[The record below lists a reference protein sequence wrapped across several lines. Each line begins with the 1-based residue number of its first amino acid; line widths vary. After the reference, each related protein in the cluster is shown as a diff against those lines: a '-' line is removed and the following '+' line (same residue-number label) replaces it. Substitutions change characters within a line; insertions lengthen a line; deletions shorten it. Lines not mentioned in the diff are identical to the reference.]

1 MRWTTS
7 RQIWIRGI
15 VMKTTNEINFTQFLN
30 NRLAKFEK
38 ELSKSIKDG
47 QQKGIKAATERL
59 SYNKK

>member
-1 MRWTTS
+1 
-7 RQIWIRGI
+7 
-15 VMKTTNEINFTQFLN
+15 MKTTNEINFTQFLN